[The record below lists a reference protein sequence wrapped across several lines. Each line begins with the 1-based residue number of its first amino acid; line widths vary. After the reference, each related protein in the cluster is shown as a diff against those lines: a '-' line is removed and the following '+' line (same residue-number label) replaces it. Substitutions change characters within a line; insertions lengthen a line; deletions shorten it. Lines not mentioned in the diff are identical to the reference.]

1 MADHLHDTMPADAA
15 DHPLPGTRPLA
26 PGDWLRRDERFAE
39 QMAEKDRLIAT
50 RREHVIGMTP
60 EGAAPA
66 RELLEIVCAE
76 LGVKGDTYARPDGV
90 SVPIDRDD
98 PLGTLGRMTQEDY
111 AIMVRGAEE
120 HVLAAGVVCF
130 PSRWTLAE
138 KLGRPLVRI
147 HKPVDAYDD
156 GIARRVQR
164 LFDGVR
170 VEQPLVRWNNL
181 PYWTDVLHNPKP
193 EAEPREP
200 PGPRPYHR
208 RERQVL
214 KRLPD
219 TGAVVFSIKTYLTR
233 A

>member
-1 MADHLHDTMPADAA
+1 MTRHLHDTMPADAA

-39 QMAEKDRLIAT
+39 QMAEKDRLIAE
-50 RREHVIGMTP
+50 RRDDVIGSLP
-60 EGAAPA
+60 EGEAPA
-66 RELLEIVCAE
+66 RELLDAVCAE
-76 LGVKGDTYARPDGV
+76 LGVTSDTYARPDGGT
-90 SVPIDRDD
+90 IALDHDD
-98 PLGTLGRMTQEDY
+98 PLGTLGRMVQEDF
-111 AIMVRGAEE
+111 AIMVRGEDE
-120 HVLAAGVVCF
+120 HVLAAGTICF

-138 KLGRPLVRI
+138 KLGRPLTRI
-147 HKPVDAYDD
+147 HKPVDVYDD
-156 GIARRVQR
+156 GVARRVQR

-181 PYWTDVLHNPKP
+181 PYWTDILHNPKP

-214 KRLPD
+214 KRLPVS
-219 TGAVVFSIKTYLTR
+219 GAVVFSIHTYLTLK
-233 A
+233 